1 MYCGLASWFAG
12 RKTLSSRNLLAAY
25 LVARPGLGVQ
35 KWSHRRWIKGDT
47 KPLQLSLQEYPGSF
61 WRFCFLKLSPV
72 LQTDIWTSMV
82 LAVQQLTCQLN
93 NIEYNLVG
101 WSEEG
106 VSTDQWNKHPSI
118 PALVL
123 LTCEQFLQLPKFAT
137 ACQKLVTTVW
147 ILTSPPSFAG
157 LLAAQTLD
165 TEFAVFER
173 FYQHCRGTG
182 FSFWVPCE
190 IIETWFG
197 LLLCRVLK
205 LHNMCIWLWWTTF
218 YGAESLL
225 EQHSFN
231 HAKQLAKSL
240 TGTALPLWFDCWCAA
255 GSSFGARSQSLR
267 QCHYSGLS
275 HPYQTGMTLYLSQGI
290 IPKDS

>member
-61 WRFCFLKLSPV
+61 WSFCFLTSWSYLRFWR
-72 LQTDIWTSMV
+72 QTFELPWFWRYSS
-82 LAVQQLTCQLN
+82 
-93 NIEYNLVG
+93 

-147 ILTSPPSFAG
+147 ILTSPSSFAG
-157 LLAAQTLD
+157 LLAAQTLG
-165 TEFAVFER
+165 TEFAGLRAVLPPLQRHRLF
-173 FYQHCRGTG
+173 FLGTL
-182 FSFWVPCE
+182 WNHWNLIWPATVPCA
-190 IIETWFG
+190 ETTQHVH
-197 LLLCRVLK
+197 LTLMNHVLW
-205 LHNMCIWLWWTTF
+205 CGITSGTTF
-218 YGAESLL
+218 V
-225 EQHSFN
+225 
-231 HAKQLAKSL
+231 
-240 TGTALPLWFDCWCAA
+240 
-255 GSSFGARSQSLR
+255 
-267 QCHYSGLS
+267 
-275 HPYQTGMTLYLSQGI
+275 
-290 IPKDS
+290 

>member
-93 NIEYNLVG
+93 NIEYNLVC

-157 LLAAQTLD
+157 LLAAQTLG
-165 TEFAVFER
+165 TEFAGLRAVLPTLQRHRLF
-173 FYQHCRGTG
+173 FLGTL
-182 FSFWVPCE
+182 WNHWNLIWPATVPCA
-190 IIETWFG
+190 ETTQHVH
-197 LLLCRVLK
+197 LTLMNHVLW
-205 LHNMCIWLWWTTF
+205 CGITSGTTF
-218 YGAESLL
+218 V
-225 EQHSFN
+225 
-231 HAKQLAKSL
+231 
-240 TGTALPLWFDCWCAA
+240 
-255 GSSFGARSQSLR
+255 
-267 QCHYSGLS
+267 
-275 HPYQTGMTLYLSQGI
+275 
-290 IPKDS
+290 